1 MFKKVSRVKAML
13 MSLVTSLAFPSLAFA
28 QSVGGGGIDGFVSK
42 ACSLIQ
48 PLTGQSKVMG
58 LIFLVSLGIL
68 VLLWFMNENKQG
80 LMGWA
85 LKAGLFVLVVVNIFS
100 APALVGLGNPCG

>member
-1 MFKKVSRVKAML
+1 MLKKFPRLKA
-13 MSLVTSLAFPSLAFA
+13 SLYAMVTSLMFPGLASA
-28 QSVGGGGIDGFVSK
+28 QVAGTGIDGFVSR
-42 ACSLIQ
+42 ACGLIQ

-58 LIFLVSLGIL
+58 LIFLISLGVL